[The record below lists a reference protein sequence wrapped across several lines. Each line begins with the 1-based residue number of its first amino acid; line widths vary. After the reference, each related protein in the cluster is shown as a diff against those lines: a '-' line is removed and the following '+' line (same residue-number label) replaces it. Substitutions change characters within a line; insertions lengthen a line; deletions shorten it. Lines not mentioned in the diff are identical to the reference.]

1 MFHIYVLFIL
11 AMLEKPRIM
20 PLSTKL
26 PIAKKKTYDVDTI
39 DDKMNDNINIIACI
53 GLGWHF

>member
-1 MFHIYVLFIL
+1 
-11 AMLEKPRIM
+11 MLEKPRIM